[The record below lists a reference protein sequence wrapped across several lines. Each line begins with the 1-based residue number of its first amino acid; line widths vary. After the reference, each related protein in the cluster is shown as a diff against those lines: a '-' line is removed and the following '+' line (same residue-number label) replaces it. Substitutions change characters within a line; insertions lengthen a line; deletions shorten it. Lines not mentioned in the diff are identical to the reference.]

1 MLLPRILRTV
11 RQGRSWARN
20 LAGQLPTEYEVHPSP
35 AFRQSVAASSAAS
48 RVRKE
53 QAVGEAA
60 APYEVPCKADRGKC
74 DASQC
79 QRNGP
84 SQFITNDCV
93 TSPHLPRAGSP
104 RVLGL
109 RVFTWLITKPRDNL
123 DTLAKPAS
131 DTGRA
136 VPTSLQ
142 KRGGPAPRLP
152 PTGTYD
158 RFRAFTT
165 AQKRLSA
172 CAPGCRVADGAL
184 IVKTSTADANTHSAS
199 LLGLFWSQCHRSLA
213 KPRAWAFVTRAAPDR
228 CEMTAPG
235 NCQLHARAAG
245 DEESLAVASTPF
257 CLPVGHASCE
267 ITPLVDA
274 GLLSPT
280 RPAPGPT
287 STCPTAVVSNPGLA

>member
-104 RVLGL
+104 R
-109 RVFTWLITKPRDNL
+109 
-123 DTLAKPAS
+123 LAEARWPGAATAS
-131 DTGRA
+131 D
-136 VPTSLQ
+136 
-142 KRGGPAPRLP
+142 
-152 PTGTYD
+152 
-158 RFRAFTT
+158 RFCAFTT

-184 IVKTSTADANTHSAS
+184 IVKTSTADANTHWAS

-257 CLPVGHASCE
+257 CLPVGHASCK

-287 STCPTAVVSNPGLA
+287 RTCPAAVVSNPGLAQRQLTEGSRTHANAVPRAWPSAV

>member
-104 RVLGL
+104 RGLRL
-109 RVFTWLITKPRDNL
+109 RVFTGLITKPRSPLPRAVHNL

-142 KRGGPAPRLP
+142 KPGGPAPRPP
-152 PTGTYD
+152 PTG
-158 RFRAFTT
+158 
-165 AQKRLSA
+165 
-172 CAPGCRVADGAL
+172 
-184 IVKTSTADANTHSAS
+184 
-199 LLGLFWSQCHRSLA
+199 
-213 KPRAWAFVTRAAPDR
+213 
-228 CEMTAPG
+228 
-235 NCQLHARAAG
+235 NCQAVPKQSLHPRQQRP
-245 DEESLAVASTPF
+245 LMPMPASP
-257 CLPVGHASCE
+257 PHA
-267 ITPLVDA
+267 
-274 GLLSPT
+274 
-280 RPAPGPT
+280 
-287 STCPTAVVSNPGLA
+287 